1 MESLLSCLAPAGL
14 GRESGGLG
22 GGMVIHVMSGHGV
35 DPYFDIPMH
44 ESVNGGRK
52 CGSF

>member
-1 MESLLSCLAPAGL
+1 M
-14 GRESGGLG
+14 RKWRFG

-44 ESVNGGRK
+44 ESMNGAENVVL
-52 CGSF
+52 F